1 MKTLDMR
8 FIRYLNLFEKVT
20 RVRIQDCFPY
30 NNVVIFCVP
39 YPLIHRAMGEGSKNI
54 RILSE
59 ILGKKVRMIPLPR
72 NPTEFIANIVAPVK
86 FKGIEIN
93 DKEIIINAGK
103 QSKAALIGRNK
114 VRLEEIDNITKEYFG
129 KDTRII

>member
-1 MKTLDMR
+1 MKTLDMK

-20 RVRIQDCFPY
+20 RITIQDCFSY
-30 NNVVIFCVP
+30 NNVIIFAVP
-39 YPLIHRAMGEGSKNI
+39 YHLFYRAMGEDNKNI
-54 RILSE
+54 RVLSE
-59 ILGKKVRMIPLPR
+59 ILEKKIRIIPLPR
-72 NPTEFIANIVAPVK
+72 NPAEFIAKIVAPVK

-114 VRLEEIDNITKEYFG
+114 VRIEELSNITKEYFG

>member
-20 RVRIQDCFPY
+20 RVRIQDCFSY
-30 NNVVIFCVP
+30 NNIIIFCVP
-39 YPLIHRAMGEGSKNI
+39 YHLIHRAMGEGNKNI

-59 ILGKKVRMIPLPR
+59 ILEKKVRIIPLPR
-72 NPTEFIANIVAPVK
+72 NPGEFISKIVAPVK
-86 FKGIEIN
+86 FKSLEVN

-114 VRLEEIDNITKEYFG
+114 ARLEELGNIIREYYGKEV
-129 KDTRII
+129 RII